1 MVERLSDKERQT
13 INENWDNIKNQ
24 VLTNSFA
31 NIEANDLTIKATK
44 DNEMIMLSIKE
55 NGKENIKIDASLN
68 SKLMK
73 FKYYLDKKQTEIK
86 ELIYHSSSIIYFI
99 DKYKMQHPIFQK
111 KEKDCIEEESVTEDN
126 IDEIFDNPDINEI
139 IDDNFD
145 ATISEE
151 HFQKF
156 KKEEVDI
163 SDYYDE
169 FSSQEYS
176 KLAKIIEQQLGKKK
190 IISKERTELIQFI
203 TNLDRF
209 SKKKIIILAGAQKIG
224 ISFSIVQKIKC
235 NSILYIDLNTLFNLK
250 RSDKRKYIFIKFMNL
265 FRSYDTYNEFIK
277 ENMLALQGYNNIF
290 SIIEDMIPILAKN
303 LGKVIIIIDNYD
315 DYLVGDKKLSND
327 YLDKLYN
334 IINDTKIKIIFIG
347 RGEYISNLLID
358 YFYNKTNIKNYI
370 LFKYYKSLDLDI
382 ENIIHNYYKKENIN
396 EIDLYYNSMK
406 KINLEFI
413 ILKLITIKKLKNILK
428 DNFRGEFPFQFFRF
442 SLDINE
448 KLSIEYEF
456 DDIMNFS
463 NRKIR
468 EYLAKLNNMNN
479 LFKSISPQFKGFIFE
494 ELVISIILNNKSS
507 FKNLNFTKKNIIEVE
522 AIYDMN
528 NVEKVNDLDNGPILI
543 IQKTNGEVFDFGII
557 FDDNNISCFI
567 GGQIGL
573 NKTTHDL
580 KEYQEKICSSHE
592 IIINNIN
599 NLTGRK
605 ISELKFLIIL
615 NKEWQESLQN
625 EYDQKYKKITDY
637 ERKID
642 EKVQLSNYEIEEIK
656 KYKKNI
662 SYYNSQYGI
671 KSCDN
676 FNISYLLFS
685 ENDFCFY
692 KDGQKVESF
701 NMYQIKSFKN
711 GFELF
716 CIKEYNLI
724 PYNDYSY
731 PILNQKEK
739 FQFLN
744 KLREIFSDI
753 KDIKINYQINGKI
766 NLLAPTPENYGILS
780 IYKENK
786 VFTYFDEKFT
796 FFVFKNNKVIKYE
809 NLANIIKFPFENDEF
824 IERYFV
830 EFIYE
835 DDDGNNIKDEKD
847 KNNTEIK
854 IDEEDEKKKI
864 EENKL
869 PKKSGKLSKEE
880 QKNSTF
886 ENHMKYLQNKR
897 KTD

>member
-31 NIEANDLTIKATK
+31 NIESNDLTIKATK

-265 FRSYDTYNEFIK
+265 FRSYNTYNEFIK

-358 YFYNKTNIKNYI
+358 YFYNKANIKNYI

-599 NLTGRK
+599 NLTGR
-605 ISELKFLIIL
+605 
-615 NKEWQESLQN
+615 
-625 EYDQKYKKITDY
+625 
-637 ERKID
+637 
-642 EKVQLSNYEIEEIK
+642 
-656 KYKKNI
+656 
-662 SYYNSQYGI
+662 
-671 KSCDN
+671 
-676 FNISYLLFS
+676 
-685 ENDFCFY
+685 
-692 KDGQKVESF
+692 
-701 NMYQIKSFKN
+701 
-711 GFELF
+711 
-716 CIKEYNLI
+716 
-724 PYNDYSY
+724 
-731 PILNQKEK
+731 
-739 FQFLN
+739 
-744 KLREIFSDI
+744 
-753 KDIKINYQINGKI
+753 
-766 NLLAPTPENYGILS
+766 
-780 IYKENK
+780 
-786 VFTYFDEKFT
+786 
-796 FFVFKNNKVIKYE
+796 
-809 NLANIIKFPFENDEF
+809 
-824 IERYFV
+824 
-830 EFIYE
+830 
-835 DDDGNNIKDEKD
+835 
-847 KNNTEIK
+847 
-854 IDEEDEKKKI
+854 
-864 EENKL
+864 
-869 PKKSGKLSKEE
+869 
-880 QKNSTF
+880 
-886 ENHMKYLQNKR
+886 
-897 KTD
+897 

>member
-1 MVERLSDKERQT
+1 MVERLSDEERQT

-24 VLTNSFA
+24 VLKNSFA
-31 NIEANDLTIKATK
+31 NIETNDLTIKATK

-55 NGKENIKIDASLN
+55 KGKEIIKIDASIN
-68 SKLMK
+68 SKIMK
-73 FKYYLDKKQTEIK
+73 FKYYLDKKQTEIE
-86 ELIYHSSSIIYFI
+86 ELIYYSSSIIYFI

-111 KEKDCIEEESVTEDN
+111 KEKDNIEEESVTLDN
-126 IDEIFDNPDINEI
+126 IDEIFDNPNINEI

-145 ATISEE
+145 ASISEE
-151 HFQKF
+151 HFKKF

-176 KLAKIIEQQLGKKK
+176 KLAKIIEHQLGKKK
-190 IISKERTELIQFI
+190 IISKERTELIKFI
-203 TNLDRF
+203 TNIDRF
-209 SKKKIIILAGAQKIG
+209 NRKIIILAGAQKIG

-235 NSILYIDLNTLFNLK
+235 NSILYIDLNTLYNLK
-250 RSDKRKYIFIKFMNL
+250 MSDKRKYIFIKFMNL
-265 FRSYDTYNEFIK
+265 FRLYSTYNEFIK
-277 ENMLALQGYNNIF
+277 GNILALQGYNNIL

-327 YLDKLYN
+327 YLDKLNN

-358 YFYNKTNIKNYI
+358 YFYNKANIKNYI

-406 KINLEFI
+406 KTNLEFI
-413 ILKLITIKKLKNILK
+413 ILKLITIKRIKNILK

-456 DDIMNFS
+456 DDIMNFN

-479 LFKSISPQFKGFIFE
+479 LFKSISPQVKGFIFE
-494 ELVISIILNNKSS
+494 ELVVSILLNNKSS

-522 AIYDMN
+522 NIYEMN
-528 NVEKVNDLDNGPILI
+528 NVEKINDLDNGPIII

-557 FDDNNISCFI
+557 FDDNNINCFI

-573 NKTTHDL
+573 NKTIQDL
-580 KEYQEKICSSHE
+580 KVYQEKICISHGR
-592 IIINNIN
+592 IISNIN
-599 NLTGRK
+599 TLTGRK

-615 NKEWQESLQN
+615 NKEWQDSLQK
-625 EYDQKYKKITDY
+625 EYDKKYRKIIEY
-637 ERKID
+637 EREID
-642 EKVQLSNYEIEEIK
+642 KKVQSNYEIEEMK
-656 KYKKNI
+656 KYKKYI

-692 KDGQKVESF
+692 KDDQKVESF
-701 NMYQIKSFKN
+701 NMYQIKSIKN

-724 PYNDYSY
+724 PYNDSP

-739 FQFLN
+739 TQFLD

-766 NLLAPTPENYGILS
+766 NLLAPTPQNYGILS

-809 NLANIIKFPFENDEF
+809 NLVNIINFPFENDEF

-847 KNNTEIK
+847 QNNTNIK
-854 IDEEDEKKKI
+854 IDEEDETKKI

-869 PKKSGKLSKEE
+869 SKKRGKLSKEE
-880 QKNSTF
+880 QKNCIF

-897 KTD
+897 KID